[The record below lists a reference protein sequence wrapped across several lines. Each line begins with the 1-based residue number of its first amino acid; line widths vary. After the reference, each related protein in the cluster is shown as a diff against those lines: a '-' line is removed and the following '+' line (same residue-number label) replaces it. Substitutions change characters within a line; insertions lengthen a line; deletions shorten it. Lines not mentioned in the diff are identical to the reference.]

1 MNEKA
6 QILAYFWTGT
16 TKSQVK
22 SGLILKEKED
32 VDPQEMVDR
41 DKDVLGMIT
50 EGVTKSEDF
59 SLVATVDKFI
69 EGDYEDWTYVSLPV
83 NYLTDGVPE
92 KANVIISSAEYF
104 NDKTIGKGNTLWAD
118 DFKFIYNSKLK
129 SITINGTPL
138 EGFNKDT

>member
-1 MNEKA
+1 
-6 QILAYFWTGT
+6 
-16 TKSQVK
+16 
-22 SGLILKEKED
+22 
-32 VDPQEMVDR
+32 
-41 DKDVLGMIT
+41 MIT

-59 SLVATVDKFI
+59 SLVASVDKFI

-138 EGFNKDT
+138 EGFNKDTYMYVLQGEFPAKDDIVAISDGKGAKEIGRAHV